1 MVRACWLLAGTDHLD
16 GSFFLIYSI
25 GRDVL
30 YIDIVDDTDLLL
42 ESRSLSGR
50 QIFE

>member
-1 MVRACWLLAGTDHLD
+1 M
-16 GSFFLIYSI
+16 
-25 GRDVL
+25 

-50 QIFE
+50 QIFERNKKVCQIIKLTVDI

>member
-1 MVRACWLLAGTDHLD
+1 MVRACWLLAGTIGWN
-16 GSFFLIYSI
+16 GSLILIYSI

>member
-16 GSFFLIYSI
+16 GSFFLSI

-42 ESRSLSGR
+42 ESRSLNGR